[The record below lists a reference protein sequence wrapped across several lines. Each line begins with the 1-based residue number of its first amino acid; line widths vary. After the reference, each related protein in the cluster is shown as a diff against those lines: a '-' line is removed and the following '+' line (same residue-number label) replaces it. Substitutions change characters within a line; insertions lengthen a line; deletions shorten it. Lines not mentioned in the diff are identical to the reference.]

1 MDEFTPI
8 LIEVKSKA
16 YNQEIKEFEE
26 AIVQEAG
33 RLIEG
38 NANPNSNQFNSLA
51 NYYVGDN
58 YIEIKIPWGLLN
70 FSDPTN
76 LKIHDDYYQRFGIH
90 SMSINHLNIGLTVV
104 EADHSSVRL
113 PSEKYRLMPWVNPTY
128 KSRLKLAYTL
138 LQNEFRDK

>member
-1 MDEFTPI
+1 M
-8 LIEVKSKA
+8 
-16 YNQEIKEFEE
+16 
-26 AIVQEAG
+26 
-33 RLIEG
+33 
-38 NANPNSNQFNSLA
+38 
-51 NYYVGDN
+51 GDN

-90 SMSINHLNIGLTVV
+90 SMLNIGLTVV